1 MKKLLFGGS
10 RLDNRSDFALTLLRV
25 FAGLAMAFGHG
36 LGKLPVSDRFISGVE
51 DLGFPMPFIFA
62 WAAAVS
68 EFLGGL
74 FLALGLFTRPAAFF
88 VGITMAVAAFIRHAD
103 DPFGSKEKAILYVFI
118 ALVFLLTGSGKYSL
132 DRVIRKN

>member
-36 LGKLPVSDRFISGVE
+36 LGKLPVSDKFISGVE

-74 FLALGLFTRPAAFF
+74 F
-88 VGITMAVAAFIRHAD
+88 
-103 DPFGSKEKAILYVFI
+103 
-118 ALVFLLTGSGKYSL
+118 
-132 DRVIRKN
+132 